1 MKDNEQHAID
11 TTVRQALENLEMPYI
26 ADHWQLMGG
35 KLDALHAQ
43 EAEFDNNF
51 ADKLR
56 GIETSFVADHW
67 QQMANKLEALDAE
80 ETAFDNNFAE
90 KLGGMEVPY
99 QASHW
104 TDMSTR
110 LDELEDSETNF
121 DALLSQRL
129 ENLHVKYQPSHWNF
143 MAQQIEETFSWRAKV
158 VKYKLIEVALVL
170 LTLFTVGNML
180 DLPFDSNYSLPDN
193 SRIKV
198 EKTKGNDGKKT
209 LPNKV
214 KEIKSFNNP
223 TDLRG
228 HPASSE
234 DTKSEK
240 SINKKP
246 IAVSNNPLLD
256 NSINTNNVQLD
267 NILKK
272 EHLGATLP
280 NYSQVDGTTNLSS
293 SNSVTQL
300 VKNTEGGILKSLP
313 IKKVSALGKVFE
325 EQPVDNQSD
334 IIAATM
340 RLNPVDILKPKLLD
354 THFYDENITFPIYVE
369 KKAKWRLNI
378 FGLPIADMISYNYNK
393 SRAKITENQIV
404 SNLGAGVAFGY
415 KNNNLE
421 VETGLSYLDKKYYL
435 PNVEFI
441 SGNFRGNYKV
451 EKPLSIRLSILSIP
465 LSTNYTFKETH
476 RWRFYTRL
484 GMALNTIWKSKE
496 ELFVESS
503 NTTGAAPANTI
514 NNYGQYEPNVYPK
527 GILEKGFFKD
537 GVWLNGGLKKNTYIT
552 ANAGIGVEYR
562 LTHKM
567 DVYLQPTYDY
577 HFSKR
582 GIGTL
587 DDRINSF
594 SVQGGVKM
602 KLK

>member
-11 TTVRQALENLEMPYI
+11 TTVRQALENLETPYI
-26 ADHWQLMGG
+26 AHHWQLMGG
-35 KLDALHAQ
+35 KLDALDAQ

-51 ADKLR
+51 VDKLKE
-56 GIETSFVADHW
+56 IETPFVAHHW
-67 QQMANKLEALDAE
+67 QQMANKLEALDAKDTE
-80 ETAFDNNFAE
+80 FDNNFAE
-90 KLGGMEVPY
+90 KLGGMEVSY
-99 QASHW
+99 EASHW
-104 TDMSTR
+104 ADMSTR
-110 LDELEDSETNF
+110 LDELDDSETNF

-170 LTLFTVGNML
+170 LTFFTVGNML
-180 DLPFDSNYSLPDN
+180 DLPFDSNYSLPEN
-193 SRIKV
+193 SRIKD
-198 EKTKGNDGKKT
+198 EKTKDNDGKKT

-214 KEIKSFNNP
+214 KEIKSFDNP
-223 TDLRG
+223 TNLRG
-228 HPASSE
+228 RPTTPE
-234 DTKSEK
+234 GTKGEK

-246 IAVSNNPLLD
+246 IAVSNDLFLD
-256 NSINTNNVQLD
+256 NF
-267 NILKK
+267 LKK
-272 EHLGATLP
+272 EHSAATLP
-280 NYSQVDGTTNLSS
+280 NDSQVDATTNFSS
-293 SNSVTQL
+293 SDSDTPL

-313 IKKVSALGKVFE
+313 MKKVSALGKVLVK
-325 EQPVDNQSD
+325 QPIDNQSD

-340 RLNPVDILKPKLLD
+340 RLNPVDVLKPKLLD
-354 THFYDENITFPIYVE
+354 TYFYDKNIAFPIYVE

-393 SRAKITENQIV
+393 SRAKITENQVV

-415 KNNNLE
+415 KKNNLE
-421 VETGLSYLDKKYYL
+421 VEIGLSYLDKKYYL

-451 EKPLSIRLSILSIP
+451 EKPLSIRLNILSIP
-465 LSTNYTFKETH
+465 LSTNYTFKETQ

-484 GMALNTIWKSKE
+484 GVALNTIWKSKE
-496 ELFVESS
+496 ELFIESS

-527 GILEKGFFKD
+527 GIFEKGFFKD
-537 GVWLNGGLKKNTYIT
+537 GVWLNGGLKKNTYST